1 MVWGASYNR
10 PAWSMLVTERGRQG
24 ELFWWYRGTE
34 SKNRWDRRVV
44 GYLPSSERFLS
55 RQEKKPLTTAQLVF
69 HLNCMDVED
78 DEWTHKSDT
87 VGESKGGEYFRA
99 ETENTQCK
107 LLSTFLVSQKANTGW
122 FTCLRVKRSQR
133 SILFYSSCM
142 LTSLA

>member
-10 PAWSMLVTERGRQG
+10 PAWSMLVMERGRQG
-24 ELFWWYRGTE
+24 ELFWWYRGTK

-69 HLNCMDVED
+69 HLNFMNVED
-78 DEWTHKSDT
+78 DEWTHKSDI

-99 ETENTQCK
+99 DTENTQCK
-107 LLSTFLVSQKANTGW
+107 LLSTFLESQKANTGW
-122 FTCLRVKRSQR
+122 FTCLRVKRSRR